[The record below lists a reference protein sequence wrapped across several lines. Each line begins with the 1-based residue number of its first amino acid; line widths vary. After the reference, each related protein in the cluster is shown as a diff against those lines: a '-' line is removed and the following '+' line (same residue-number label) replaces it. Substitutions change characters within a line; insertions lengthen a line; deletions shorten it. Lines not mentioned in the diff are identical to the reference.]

1 MNPETCHI
9 TKSHHAVIVSIKN
22 CVAEPKTMELKPFKY
37 KNSDGLADCETAHI
51 MESSILHKSGFY

>member
-1 MNPETCHI
+1 MNPKTCHI

-37 KNSDGLADCETAHI
+37 KNSDGLADCETTQ
-51 MESSILHKSGFY
+51 LLLDL

>member
-1 MNPETCHI
+1 MNLETCHI

-37 KNSDGLADCETAHI
+37 KNSDGLADCEKIAI
-51 MESSILHKSGFY
+51 DIYE